1 MTLFAELK
9 RRNVI
14 RVAGL
19 YVVGAWLIV
28 QVAETLLPLYD
39 TPAWVLKSLVL
50 LLAIG
55 FVPTLVFSWIFE
67 LTPDGIKRET
77 DVDRSLGGTDRTA
90 RKLDVVVIILLL
102 AVIGMFFVQPGKVPV
117 TSTEVPPAAPVTDST
132 DVPATTDV
140 NAASIAVLPF
150 ADLSQAGDQAYF
162 SEGMAEEILNV
173 LARVKGLQ
181 VASRTSSFAFKD
193 QQDLGI
199 PAIAKQLTV
208 RHVLEGSVRRSGDT
222 VRVTAQLIDASVDR
236 HLWSETYDRPLTA
249 ENLFAIQDEIST
261 AIVAAL
267 VESLNIKDVGTV
279 DHDKPTA
286 NLSAYDLYLQ
296 ARALFQGRRS
306 LDVVDQLL
314 ARALELDPK
323 FARAWELRA
332 AAQPLIS
339 EYTYTDLS
347 DEELTR
353 RGIEYAQQALSL
365 DPDSALALAAQGNI
379 RSLAVRNLR
388 ETYPLDQIMD
398 DFERSIALDPQNG
411 NALNWLG
418 LAFGMV
424 GENQRALET
433 FQRCA
438 EVDPL
443 NAACVENEYEAL
455 YVLGRNDEAY
465 AHFLA
470 ALDKGLVTDDYV
482 NFGLLAALKQES
494 AFMLAL
500 NQSRVLPGWRRQ
512 REIYQAYLDPAA
524 DHQDLL
530 RNLRIYLEQA
540 ERNEKGYKSNLL
552 IPLGIYDLLT
562 PNALV
567 FWGEDH
573 KRYRQSPEFKAY
585 IRDSGILSY
594 WRSEGFPQQ
603 CRPLPPEDFVCD

>member
-1 MTLFAELK
+1 
-9 RRNVI
+9 
-14 RVAGL
+14 
-19 YVVGAWLIV
+19 
-28 QVAETLLPLYD
+28 
-39 TPAWVLKSLVL
+39 
-50 LLAIG
+50 
-55 FVPTLVFSWIFE
+55 
-67 LTPDGIKRET
+67 
-77 DVDRSLGGTDRTA
+77 
-90 RKLDVVVIILLL
+90 VVVIILLL
-102 AVIGMFFVQPGKVPV
+102 AVIGMFFVQPGKSPV
-117 TSTEVPPAAPVTDST
+117 LSTEAPPAATATDSA
-132 DVPATTDV
+132 DIPVISEV

-193 QQDLGI
+193 RQELGI
-199 PAIAKQLTV
+199 PAIAEQLAV

-222 VRVTAQLIDASVDR
+222 VRVTAQLIDATVDR
-236 HLWSETYDRPLTA
+236 HLWSETFDRPLTA
-249 ENLFAIQDEIST
+249 ENLFAIQDEISK

-296 ARALFQGRRS
+296 ARALFQGRRT

-314 ARALELDPK
+314 DRALELDPK
-323 FARAWELRA
+323 FAEAWALRA
-332 AAQPLIS
+332 AAQPLLS
-339 EYTYTDLS
+339 EYTDTDLS
-347 DEELTR
+347 DEELNQ
-353 RGIEYAQQALSL
+353 RGIEYARQALAL
-365 DPDSALALAAQGNI
+365 DPDSALALAAQANI

-388 ETYPLDQIMD
+388 GSYPLDQIMA
-398 DFERSIALDPQNG
+398 DFERSTALDPQNG

-424 GENQRALET
+424 GQNQRALET

-482 NFGLLAALKQES
+482 NFGLLAEFKQES
-494 AFMLAL
+494 AFLLAL
-500 NQSRVLPGWRRQ
+500 NQSRILPGWRRQ
-512 REIYQAYLDPAA
+512 REIYEAYLNPAA

-530 RNLRIYLEQA
+530 RNLRNYLEQTD
-540 ERNEKGYKSNLL
+540 RNEKGYKSNLL
-552 IPLGIYDLLT
+552 IPLGIHDLLT

-585 IRDSGILSY
+585 VRDSGIFAY
-594 WRSEGFPQQ
+594 WRSKGFPPQ
-603 CRPLPPEDFVCD
+603 CRPLQQDDFECD